1 MKRALRKKIFL
12 LTNNLES
19 NKKFLLFLKKV
30 EKKAN
35 WFVLKGK
42 MSGI

>member
-1 MKRALRKKIFL
+1 MKRALRKKYIF
-12 LTNNLES
+12 TNNLES